1 MIYLRLHLVQ
11 PRMIPSKAQE
21 AMACGRAARKG
32 GTEAS
37 ASGEAEE
44 VEAERA
50 EKEEKE
56 A

>member
-1 MIYLRLHLVQ
+1 MTCPCLHLVQ
-11 PRMIPSKAQE
+11 PRVIPAKAPE

-37 ASGEAEE
+37 ASGEAEK
-44 VEAERA
+44 VEAEQA
-50 EKEEKE
+50 EGGEKE